1 MDRFKMYVKKLL
13 YLTSEQ
19 KIALDEI
26 KNEIEK
32 NGRKISCMRLLQ
44 DSIDIFIEHYSKEAI
59 KRYSSN
65 YAKKDLI

>member
-1 MDRFKMYVKKLL
+1 MYVKKLL

-32 NGRKISCMRLLQ
+32 NGKKISCMRLLQ
-44 DSIDIFIEHYSKEAI
+44 DSIDIFIEHYSNEAI
-59 KRYSSN
+59 KKYSSN
-65 YAKKDLI
+65 YPKRID